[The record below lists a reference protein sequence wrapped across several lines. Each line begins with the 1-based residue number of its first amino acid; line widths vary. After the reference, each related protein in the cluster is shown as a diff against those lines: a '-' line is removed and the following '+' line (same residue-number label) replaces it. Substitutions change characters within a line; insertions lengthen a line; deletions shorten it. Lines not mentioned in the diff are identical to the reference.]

1 LKERSAT
8 IATIYQFFI
17 SQHAQLFSL
26 PYRSKFVL
34 LRRSSARDQMI
45 SNTLTSCCII
55 IDDHVFFQLAGAGY
69 GVGVRML
76 ELVSF
81 RDKQCKREIKASSLT
96 CTPRSNHFSFGSFHW
111 VFEILTPSII
121 FFTALQIVAMLSF
134 IKETM
139 WKTMFGKPADS
150 LERVT
155 DKEDECAF
163 YPEVSSRLDQG
174 LPISLP
180 LSVSPCPSLAVS
192 LLYLSLP
199 STWQTR

>member
-1 LKERSAT
+1 MIQYFQTRSNTTQDLERKVCDDCDDLSIFRFPTCSIVFSA
-8 IATIYQFFI
+8 I
-17 SQHAQLFSL
+17 SIENCFTTKVIHK
-26 PYRSKFVL
+26 RS
-34 LRRSSARDQMI
+34 DET
-45 SNTLTSCCII
+45 SNTLTAYCII
-55 IDDHVFFQLAGAGY
+55 IDDHAFFQLAGAGY

-96 CTPRSNHFSFGSFHW
+96 CTPRSNHFSFGSSHW
-111 VFEILTPSII
+111 VFEILAPSII
-121 FFTALQIVAMLSF
+121 FFNALQIVAMLSF

-180 LSVSPCPSLAVS
+180 LSVSPSP
-192 LLYLSLP
+192 
-199 STWQTR
+199 